1 MKFERMPIE
10 IESPEEYGYDKINT
24 SDSDR
29 SHLVVPNI
37 DEVEAAIKSNTRLVS
52 VTCPHN
58 PTGSTLSREALDR
71 LVAITKKK
79 GVLLLVDETYRDIAF
94 AEKLPVAASMGDHV
108 LSVCSLSKSFGMPG
122 VRIGWLITT
131 NKTLQETFLA
141 AKEQIS
147 ISGSV
152 INEWI
157 AIDVLSRREKIL
169 SDTTH
174 EMRARL
180 QMVESWIE
188 SEELLEWVKPTGGV
202 VCFPRIKQ
210 EPKGGFSAFYERLL
224 NKHATYVGPGHWFEM
239 SDSLFRLANYWWA
252 AALAIIAWYIVSSVI
267 SWYRLRHIPGP
278 LLAKFSYLWLARL
291 ALSGKQYETHLELN
305 KKYGPIVRVG
315 PYEVLTDDLE
325 LLRKV
330 NGTKS
335 LYAKGASYSGS
346 RLNPWHESLFMMRDP
361 IAHDKMKAK
370 LIYGYSGKETMGPEA
385 AIDEQ
390 IMNLVR
396 LIQDKYISKPRE
408 FRPLL
413 WSKTAGLFTLDVIS
427 RLALGQE
434 FGCLNRDEDI
444 YCFFDT
450 LRDYLPIVSL
460 TTDVPWL
467 RNIAFSPLF
476 LRLFGPSI
484 KDKKGIGKM
493 MGLTNKVV
501 EEFYHSDGEVR
512 RDMLSSFKKHGLTKD
527 QCEIESIFMF
537 VAGSDTTASVIRAG
551 MLHILATP
559 HVYCRLKREIANTI
573 REGRA
578 SKPISNADS
587 LFQPYIQAI
596 VYECLRIRSVSTN
609 MSFKEVPTGGDVYN
623 GKFLP
628 AGTNI
633 GMNFSGLLRSE
644 TLFGKDAHIFRPE
657 RFTEVDDK
665 TSAKLKR
672 DVELTFGLGRWSCLG
687 KPIALMELNKIF
699 FELFRH
705 FDFQLAEPHKAM
717 QFDSYMLFR
726 DKGLVLRVTESD
738 LKDLKSI
745 KEDIY

>member
-1 MKFERMPIE
+1 M
-10 IESPEEYGYDKINT
+10 
-24 SDSDR
+24 
-29 SHLVVPNI
+29 L
-37 DEVEAAIKSNTRLVS
+37 
-52 VTCPHN
+52 
-58 PTGSTLSREALDR
+58 LDHF
-71 LVAITKKK
+71 T
-79 GVLLLVDETYRDIAF
+79 
-94 AEKLPVAASMGDHV
+94 
-108 LSVCSLSKSFGMPG
+108 
-122 VRIGWLITT
+122 
-131 NKTLQETFLA
+131 
-141 AKEQIS
+141 
-147 ISGSV
+147 
-152 INEWI
+152 
-157 AIDVLSRREKIL
+157 
-169 SDTTH
+169 
-174 EMRARL
+174 
-180 QMVESWIE
+180 
-188 SEELLEWVKPTGGV
+188 
-202 VCFPRIKQ
+202 
-210 EPKGGFSAFYERLL
+210 
-224 NKHATYVGPGHWFEM
+224 
-239 SDSLFRLANYWWA
+239 ANYWWA

-444 YCFFDT
+444 HCFFDT

-501 EEFYHSDGEVR
+501 EEFYHSDGGVR

-573 REGRA
+573 REGRV

-609 MSFKEVPTGGDVYN
+609 MSFKEVPTGGDAYN

-705 FDFQLAEPHKAM
+705 FDFQLAEPHRAM

-745 KEDIY
+745 KKDIY